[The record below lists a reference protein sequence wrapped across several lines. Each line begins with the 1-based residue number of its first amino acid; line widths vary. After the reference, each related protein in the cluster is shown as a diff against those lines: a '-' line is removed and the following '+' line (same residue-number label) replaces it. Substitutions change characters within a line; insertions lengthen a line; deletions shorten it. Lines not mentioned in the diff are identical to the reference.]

1 MQPLA
6 HICKNKSMNEF
17 LKRTWAEIDLDKIEK
32 NYDICRSM
40 LREGVK
46 MMGVIKAD
54 GYGHGAVA
62 YAEIFSKKGC
72 EWFAVSNID
81 EALQIR
87 EAGIDTPI
95 LILGFT
101 PAKMAQTLALNNI
114 SQAVFDI
121 AYAKELS
128 SYAVQQ
134 GVQVNIHIKVDTGMS
149 RIGFLYQDSEN
160 DRESIDLMEQ
170 ACRLPNLYAQGI
182 FQHFAVADC
191 AEDGEVYTRL
201 QYDLFLDVI
210 RRLENRGIQF
220 ELYHCCNSAGA
231 SEYRDLQ
238 LNMARLGIVIYGLTS
253 SPAVKEQ
260 WGIEPVMQVKSVV
273 AMVKTVE
280 AGTTVSYGRTFTAE
294 KEMKIA
300 TIPIGYADGYT
311 RRLSGNGARMI
322 IGGEYVPIVG
332 TICMDMCMV
341 DVTGLD
347 VKAGDP
353 VTVIGKEG
361 DKEITVDE
369 IAQKSGTINYEITC
383 DISKR
388 VPRVYMRGG
397 KIVSVQKF

>member
-1 MQPLA
+1 MEQ
-6 HICKNKSMNEF
+6 F
-17 LKRTWAEIDLDKIEK
+17 LKRTWAEIDLNKIEK

-40 LREGVK
+40 LRDGVK

-62 YAEIFSKKGC
+62 YAEIFSQKGC
-72 EWFAVSNID
+72 EWFAVSNLD

-87 EAGIDTPI
+87 EAGIETPI

-101 PAKMAQTLALNNI
+101 PAEKAEVLAFNNI
-114 SQAVFDI
+114 AQAVYNRE
-121 AYAKELS
+121 YAAALS
-128 SYAVQQ
+128 QNAVAQ
-134 GVQVNIHIKVDTGMS
+134 GVQVNVHIKVDTGMS
-149 RIGFLYQDSEN
+149 RIGFLYQDSE
-160 DRESIDLMEQ
+160 DDAATIDAIES
-170 ACRLPNLYAQGI
+170 ACKLPGLYAQGI

-191 AEDGEVYTRL
+191 GEEGEVYTRL

-210 RRLENRGIQF
+210 RRLQKRGTDF

-253 SPAVKEQ
+253 SDLVKEQ
-260 WGIEPVMQVKSVV
+260 WGIEPVMSVKSVV
-273 AMVKTVE
+273 AMVKEIE
-280 AGTTVSYGRTFTAE
+280 AGTTVSYGRTFTAAND
-294 KEMKIA
+294 MKIA

-322 IGGEYVPIVG
+322 IKGTYVPVIG

-347 VKAGDP
+347 VKAGDA

-361 DKEITVDE
+361 DKAVTVDE
-369 IAQKSGTINYEITC
+369 IAAKSGTINYEITC

-388 VPRVYMRGG
+388 VPRVYVRDG
-397 KIVSVQKF
+397 KVVSVQKF

>member
-1 MQPLA
+1 MEQ
-6 HICKNKSMNEF
+6 F
-17 LKRTWAEIDLDKIEK
+17 LKRTWAEIDLNKIEK

-40 LREGVK
+40 LRDGVK

-62 YAEIFSKKGC
+62 YAEIFSQKGC
-72 EWFAVSNID
+72 EWFAVSNLD

-87 EAGIDTPI
+87 EAGIETPI

-101 PAKMAQTLALNNI
+101 PAEKAEVLAFNNI
-114 SQAVFDI
+114 AQAVYNRE
-121 AYAKELS
+121 YAAALS
-128 SYAVQQ
+128 QNAVAQ
-134 GVQVNIHIKVDTGMS
+134 GVQVNVHIKVDTGMS
-149 RIGFLYQDSEN
+149 RIGFLYQDSE
-160 DRESIDLMEQ
+160 DDAATIDAIEA
-170 ACRLPNLYAQGI
+170 ACKLPGLYAQGI

-191 AEDGEVYTRL
+191 GEEGEVYTRL

-210 RRLENRGIQF
+210 RRLQKRGTDF

-253 SPAVKEQ
+253 SDLVKEQ
-260 WGIEPVMQVKSVV
+260 WGIEPVMSVKSVV
-273 AMVKTVE
+273 AMVKEIE
-280 AGTTVSYGRTFTAE
+280 AGTTVSYGRTFTAAND
-294 KEMKIA
+294 MIIA

-322 IGGEYVPIVG
+322 IKGAYVPIIG

-347 VKAGDP
+347 VKAGDA

-361 DKEITVDE
+361 DKAVTVDE
-369 IAQKSGTINYEITC
+369 IAAKSGTINYEITC

-388 VPRVYMRGG
+388 VPRVYVRDG
-397 KIVSVQKF
+397 KVVSVQKF

>member
-1 MQPLA
+1 MEQ
-6 HICKNKSMNEF
+6 F
-17 LKRTWAEIDLDKIEK
+17 LKRTWAEIDLNKIEK

-40 LREGVK
+40 LRDGVK

-72 EWFAVSNID
+72 EWFAVSNLD

-87 EAGIDTPI
+87 EAGIETPI

-101 PAKMAQTLALNNI
+101 PAEKAEVLAFNNI
-114 SQAVFDI
+114 AQAVYNRE
-121 AYAKELS
+121 YAAALS
-128 SYAVQQ
+128 KNAVAQ
-134 GVQVNIHIKVDTGMS
+134 GVQVNVHIKVDTGMS
-149 RIGFLYQDSEN
+149 RIGFLYQDSE
-160 DRESIDLMEQ
+160 DDAATIDAIEA
-170 ACRLPNLYAQGI
+170 ACKLPGLYAQGI

-191 AEDGEVYTRL
+191 GEEGEVYTRL

-210 RRLENRGIQF
+210 RRLQKRGTDF

-253 SPAVKEQ
+253 SDLVKEQ
-260 WGIEPVMQVKSVV
+260 WGIEPVMSVKSVV
-273 AMVKTVE
+273 AMVKEIE
-280 AGTTVSYGRTFTAE
+280 AGTTVSYGRTFTAAND
-294 KEMKIA
+294 MKIA

-322 IGGEYVPIVG
+322 IKGAYVPIIG

-347 VKAGDP
+347 VKAGDA

-361 DKEITVDE
+361 DKAVTVDE
-369 IAQKSGTINYEITC
+369 IAAKSGTINYEITC

-388 VPRVYMRGG
+388 VPRVYVRDG
-397 KIVSVQKF
+397 KVVSVQKF

>member
-1 MQPLA
+1 MEQ
-6 HICKNKSMNEF
+6 F
-17 LKRTWAEIDLDKIEK
+17 LKRTWAEIDLNKIEK

-40 LREGVK
+40 LRDGVK

-62 YAEIFSKKGC
+62 YAEIFSQKGC
-72 EWFAVSNID
+72 EWFAVSNLD

-87 EAGIDTPI
+87 EAGIETPI

-101 PAKMAQTLALNNI
+101 PAEKAEVLAFNNI
-114 SQAVFDI
+114 AQAVYNRE
-121 AYAKELS
+121 YAAALS
-128 SYAVQQ
+128 QNAVAQ
-134 GVQVNIHIKVDTGMS
+134 GVQVNVHIKVDTGMS
-149 RIGFLYQDSEN
+149 RIGFLYQDSE
-160 DRESIDLMEQ
+160 DDAATIDAIEA
-170 ACRLPNLYAQGI
+170 ACKLPGLYAQGI

-191 AEDGEVYTRL
+191 GEEGEVYTRL

-210 RRLENRGIQF
+210 RRLQKRGTDF

-238 LNMARLGIVIYGLTS
+238 LNMARLGIDIYGLTS
-253 SPAVKEQ
+253 SDLVKEQ
-260 WGIEPVMQVKSVV
+260 WGIEPVMSVKSVV
-273 AMVKTVE
+273 AMVKEIE
-280 AGTTVSYGRTFTAE
+280 AGTTVSYGRTFTAAND
-294 KEMKIA
+294 MKIA

-322 IGGEYVPIVG
+322 IKGAYVPIIG

-347 VKAGDP
+347 VKAGDA

-361 DKEITVDE
+361 DKAVTVDE
-369 IAQKSGTINYEITC
+369 IAAKSGTINYEITC

-388 VPRVYMRGG
+388 VPRVYVRDG
-397 KIVSVQKF
+397 KVVSVQKF

>member
-1 MQPLA
+1 M
-6 HICKNKSMNEF
+6 EDF
-17 LKRTWAEIDLDKIEK
+17 LRRTWAQIDLEAIEK
-32 NYDICRSM
+32 NYDVCRSM
-40 LREGVK
+40 LRDGVK

-54 GYGHGAVA
+54 GYGHGAIA
-62 YAEIFSKKGC
+62 YAKIFAEKGC

-101 PAKMAQTLALNNI
+101 PPEKAAVLALNNI
-114 SQAVFDI
+114 AQAVFNLE
-121 AYAKELS
+121 YAQALAQCARE
-128 SYAVQQ
+128 Q

-149 RIGFLYQDSEN
+149 RIGFLYQDSE
-160 DRESIDLMEQ
+160 DDAASIDEIEQ
-170 ACRLPNLYAQGI
+170 ACRLEGLYAQGI

-191 AEDGEVYTRL
+191 AAAGEVYTRL

-210 RRLENRGIQF
+210 RRLEQRGIGF

-231 SEYRDLQ
+231 SEYRELQ
-238 LNMARLGIVIYGLTS
+238 LNMARLGIVIYGLQS
-253 SPAVKEQ
+253 SGAVKEQ
-260 WGIEPVMQVKSVV
+260 WGITPVMSVKSVV
-273 AMVKTVE
+273 AMVKDIE

-294 KEMKIA
+294 KDMRIA

-322 IGGEYVPIVG
+322 IGGEYVPVIG

-347 VKAGDP
+347 VKAGDE
-353 VTVIGKEG
+353 VTVIGKAG
-361 DKEITVDE
+361 DKEITADE

-388 VPRVYMRGG
+388 VPRVYMRGDE
-397 KIVSVQKF
+397 IISVQKF

>member
-1 MQPLA
+1 MEQ
-6 HICKNKSMNEF
+6 F
-17 LKRTWAEIDLDKIEK
+17 LKRTWAEIDLNKIEK

-40 LREGVK
+40 LRDGVK

-72 EWFAVSNID
+72 EWFAVSNLD
-81 EALQIR
+81 EALQLR
-87 EAGIDTPI
+87 AAGIETPI

-101 PAKMAQTLALNNI
+101 PAEKAGELAFNHI
-114 SQAVFDI
+114 AQAVYNSE
-121 AYAKELS
+121 YAAALS
-128 SYAVQQ
+128 QNAVEQ
-134 GVQVNIHIKVDTGMS
+134 GVQVNVHMKVDTGMS
-149 RIGFLYQDSEN
+149 RIGFLYQDSE
-160 DRESIDLMEQ
+160 DDAATIDEIEN
-170 ACRLPNLYAQGI
+170 ACKLPGLYAQGI

-191 AEDGEVYTRL
+191 GEQGEVYTRL
-201 QYDLFLDVI
+201 QYDLFLDVV
-210 RRLENRGIQF
+210 RRLQKRGIDF

-253 SPAVKEQ
+253 SDLVKEQ
-260 WGIEPVMQVKSVV
+260 WGIEPVMSVKSVV
-273 AMVKTVE
+273 AMVKEIE

-294 KEMKIA
+294 HDMEIA

-322 IGGEYVPIVG
+322 INGAYVPIIG

-347 VKAGDP
+347 VKAGDA

-361 DKEITVDE
+361 DKAVTADE
-369 IAQKSGTINYEITC
+369 VAAKSGTINYEITC

-388 VPRVYMRGG
+388 VPRVYVRDGEV
-397 KIVSVQKF
+397 VSVQKF

>member
-1 MQPLA
+1 MEQ
-6 HICKNKSMNEF
+6 F
-17 LKRTWAEIDLDKIEK
+17 LKRTWAEIDLNKIEK

-40 LREGVK
+40 LRDGVK

-62 YAEIFSKKGC
+62 YAEIFSQKGC
-72 EWFAVSNID
+72 EWFAVSNLD

-87 EAGIDTPI
+87 EAGIETPI

-101 PAKMAQTLALNNI
+101 PAEKAEVLAFNNI
-114 SQAVFDI
+114 AQAVYNRE
-121 AYAKELS
+121 YAAALS
-128 SYAVQQ
+128 KNAVAQ
-134 GVQVNIHIKVDTGMS
+134 GVQVNVHIKVDTGMS
-149 RIGFLYQDSEN
+149 RIGFLYQDSE
-160 DRESIDLMEQ
+160 DDAATIDAIEA
-170 ACRLPNLYAQGI
+170 ACKLPGLYAQGI

-191 AEDGEVYTRL
+191 GEEGEVYTRL

-210 RRLENRGIQF
+210 RRLQKRGTDF

-253 SPAVKEQ
+253 SDLVKEQ
-260 WGIEPVMQVKSVV
+260 WGIEPVMSVKSVV
-273 AMVKTVE
+273 AMVKEIE

-294 KEMKIA
+294 KDMKIA

-322 IGGEYVPIVG
+322 IKGAYVPIIG

-347 VKAGDP
+347 VKAGDA

-361 DKEITVDE
+361 DKAVTADE
-369 IAQKSGTINYEITC
+369 IAAKSGTINYEITC

-388 VPRVYMRGG
+388 VPRVYVRDG
-397 KIVSVQKF
+397 KVVSVQKF

>member
-1 MQPLA
+1 MEQ
-6 HICKNKSMNEF
+6 F
-17 LKRTWAEIDLDKIEK
+17 LKRTWAEIDLNKIEK

-40 LREGVK
+40 LRDGVK

-72 EWFAVSNID
+72 EWFAVSNLD

-87 EAGIDTPI
+87 EAGIETPI

-101 PAKMAQTLALNNI
+101 PAEKAEVLAFNNI
-114 SQAVFDI
+114 AQAVYNRE
-121 AYAKELS
+121 YAAALS
-128 SYAVQQ
+128 QNAVAQ
-134 GVQVNIHIKVDTGMS
+134 GVQVNVHIKVDTGMS
-149 RIGFLYQDSEN
+149 RIGFLYQDSE
-160 DRESIDLMEQ
+160 DDAATIDAIEA
-170 ACRLPNLYAQGI
+170 ACKLPGLYAQGI

-191 AEDGEVYTRL
+191 GEEGEVYTRL

-210 RRLENRGIQF
+210 RRLQKRGTDF

-253 SPAVKEQ
+253 SDLVKEQ
-260 WGIEPVMQVKSVV
+260 WGIEPVMSVKSVV
-273 AMVKTVE
+273 AMVKEIE
-280 AGTTVSYGRTFTAE
+280 AGTTVSYGRTFTAAND
-294 KEMKIA
+294 MKIA

-311 RRLSGNGARMI
+311 RRLSGDGARMI
-322 IGGEYVPIVG
+322 IKGAYVPVIG

-347 VKAGDP
+347 VEAGDA

-361 DKEITVDE
+361 DKAVTVDE
-369 IAQKSGTINYEITC
+369 IAAKSGTINYEITC

-388 VPRVYMRGG
+388 VPRVYVRDG
-397 KIVSVQKF
+397 KVVSVQKF

>member
-1 MQPLA
+1 MEQ
-6 HICKNKSMNEF
+6 F
-17 LKRTWAEIDLDKIEK
+17 LKRTWAEIDLNKIEK

-40 LREGVK
+40 LRDGVK

-54 GYGHGAVA
+54 GYGHGAVV

-72 EWFAVSNID
+72 EWFAVSNLD
-81 EALQIR
+81 EALQLR
-87 EAGIDTPI
+87 AAGIETPI

-101 PAKMAQTLALNNI
+101 PAEKADELAFNHI
-114 SQAVFDI
+114 AQAVYNSE
-121 AYAKELS
+121 YAAALS
-128 SYAVQQ
+128 QNAVKQ
-134 GVQVNIHIKVDTGMS
+134 GVQVNVHMKVDTGMS
-149 RIGFLYQDSEN
+149 RIGFLYQDSE
-160 DRESIDLMEQ
+160 DDAATIDEIEN
-170 ACRLPNLYAQGI
+170 ACKLPGLYAQGI

-191 AEDGEVYTRL
+191 GEQGEVYTRL

-210 RRLENRGIQF
+210 RRLQKRGIDF

-253 SPAVKEQ
+253 SDLVKEQ
-260 WGIEPVMQVKSVV
+260 WGIELVMSVKSVV
-273 AMVKTVE
+273 AMVKEIE

-294 KEMKIA
+294 HDMKIA

-322 IGGEYVPIVG
+322 INGAYVPIIG

-347 VKAGDP
+347 VKAGDA

-361 DKEITVDE
+361 DKAVTADE
-369 IAQKSGTINYEITC
+369 VAAKSGTINYEITC

-388 VPRVYMRGG
+388 VPRVYVRDGEV
-397 KIVSVQKF
+397 VSVQKF

>member
-1 MQPLA
+1 MEQ
-6 HICKNKSMNEF
+6 F
-17 LKRTWAEIDLDKIEK
+17 LKRTWAEIDLNKIEK

-40 LREGVK
+40 LRDGVK

-72 EWFAVSNID
+72 EWFAVSNLD

-87 EAGIDTPI
+87 EAGIETPI

-101 PAKMAQTLALNNI
+101 PAEKAEVLAFNNI
-114 SQAVFDI
+114 AQAVYNRE
-121 AYAKELS
+121 YAAALS
-128 SYAVQQ
+128 QNAVAQ
-134 GVQVNIHIKVDTGMS
+134 GVQVNVHIKVDTGMS
-149 RIGFLYQDSEN
+149 RIGFLYQDSE
-160 DRESIDLMEQ
+160 DDAATIDAIEA
-170 ACRLPNLYAQGI
+170 ACKLPGLYAQGI

-191 AEDGEVYTRL
+191 GEEGEVYTRL

-210 RRLENRGIQF
+210 RRLQKRGTDF

-253 SPAVKEQ
+253 SDLVKEQ
-260 WGIEPVMQVKSVV
+260 WGIEPVMSVKSVV
-273 AMVKTVE
+273 AMVKEIE
-280 AGTTVSYGRTFTAE
+280 AGTTVSYGRTFTAAND
-294 KEMKIA
+294 MKIA

-322 IGGEYVPIVG
+322 IKGAYVPVIG

-347 VKAGDP
+347 VKAGDA

-361 DKEITVDE
+361 DKAVTVDE
-369 IAQKSGTINYEITC
+369 IAAKSGTINYEITC

-388 VPRVYMRGG
+388 VPRVYVRDG
-397 KIVSVQKF
+397 KVVSVQKF

>member
-1 MQPLA
+1 MEQ
-6 HICKNKSMNEF
+6 F
-17 LKRTWAEIDLDKIEK
+17 LKRTWAEIDLNKIEK

-40 LREGVK
+40 LRDGVK

-72 EWFAVSNID
+72 EWFAVSNLD

-87 EAGIDTPI
+87 EAGIETPI

-101 PAKMAQTLALNNI
+101 PAEKAEVLAFNNI
-114 SQAVFDI
+114 AQAVYNRE
-121 AYAKELS
+121 YAAALS
-128 SYAVQQ
+128 QNAVAQ
-134 GVQVNIHIKVDTGMS
+134 GVQVNVHMKVDTGMS
-149 RIGFLYQDSEN
+149 RIGFLYQDSE
-160 DRESIDLMEQ
+160 DDAATIDAIEA
-170 ACRLPNLYAQGI
+170 ACKLPGLYAQGI

-191 AEDGEVYTRL
+191 GEEGEVYTRL

-210 RRLENRGIQF
+210 RRLQKRGTDF

-253 SPAVKEQ
+253 SDLVKEQ
-260 WGIEPVMQVKSVV
+260 WGIEPVMSVKSVV
-273 AMVKTVE
+273 AMVKEIE
-280 AGTTVSYGRTFTAE
+280 AGTTVSYGRTFTAAND
-294 KEMKIA
+294 MKIA

-322 IGGEYVPIVG
+322 IKGAYVPIIG

-347 VKAGDP
+347 VKAGDA

-361 DKEITVDE
+361 DKAVTVDE
-369 IAQKSGTINYEITC
+369 IAAKSGTINYEITC

-388 VPRVYMRGG
+388 VPRVYVRDG
-397 KIVSVQKF
+397 KVVSVQKF

>member
-1 MQPLA
+1 MEQ
-6 HICKNKSMNEF
+6 F
-17 LKRTWAEIDLDKIEK
+17 LKRTWAEIDLDAIAK
-32 NYDICRSM
+32 NYDVCRSM
-40 LREGVK
+40 LRDGVK

-54 GYGHGAVA
+54 GYGHGALA
-62 YAEIFSKKGC
+62 YARIFSEKGC
-72 EWFAVSNID
+72 EWFAVSNIE

-87 EAGIDTPI
+87 EGGVDTPI
-95 LILGFT
+95 LILGYT
-101 PAKMAQTLALNNI
+101 PAQLANVLAYNNI
-114 SQAVFDI
+114 AQAVFD
-121 AYAKELS
+121 AQYAAQLS
-128 SYAVQQ
+128 AQALEQ

-149 RIGFLYQDSEN
+149 RIGFLYQDSE
-160 DRESIDLMEQ
+160 DDAASIDAMEA
-170 ACRLPNLYAQGI
+170 ACKLPGLYPQGI

-191 AEDGEVYTRL
+191 GEQGEVYTRL

-210 RRLENRGIQF
+210 RRLEKRGVSF

-253 SPAVKEQ
+253 SSAVKEQ
-260 WGIEPVMQVKSVV
+260 WGLEPVMRVKNVV
-273 AMVKTVE
+273 AMVKEIE
-280 AGTTVSYGRTFTAE
+280 AGTTVSYGRTFTAQ
-294 KEMKIA
+294 KDMKIA

-322 IGGEYVPIVG
+322 IGGAYVPIIG

-341 DVTGLD
+341 DVTGLS

-388 VPRVYMRGG
+388 VPRVYVQGG
-397 KIVSVQKF
+397 KTVSVQKF

>member
-1 MQPLA
+1 MEQ
-6 HICKNKSMNEF
+6 F
-17 LKRTWAEIDLDKIEK
+17 LKRTWAEIDLNKIEK

-40 LREGVK
+40 LRDGVK

-62 YAEIFSKKGC
+62 YAEIFSQKGC
-72 EWFAVSNID
+72 EWFAVSNLD

-87 EAGIDTPI
+87 EAGIETPI

-101 PAKMAQTLALNNI
+101 PAEKAEVLAFNNI
-114 SQAVFDI
+114 AQAVYNRE
-121 AYAKELS
+121 YAAALS
-128 SYAVQQ
+128 QNAVAQ
-134 GVQVNIHIKVDTGMS
+134 GVQVNVHIKVDTGMS
-149 RIGFLYQDSEN
+149 RIGFLYQDSE
-160 DRESIDLMEQ
+160 DDAATIDAIEA
-170 ACRLPNLYAQGI
+170 ACKLPGLYAQGI

-191 AEDGEVYTRL
+191 GEEGEVYTRL

-210 RRLENRGIQF
+210 RRLQKRGTDF

-253 SPAVKEQ
+253 SDAVKEQ
-260 WGIEPVMQVKSVV
+260 WGIEPVMSVKSVV
-273 AMVKTVE
+273 AMVKEIE
-280 AGTTVSYGRTFTAE
+280 AGTTVSYGRTFTAAND
-294 KEMKIA
+294 MKIA

-322 IGGEYVPIVG
+322 IKGAYVPVIG

-347 VKAGDP
+347 VKAGDA

-361 DKEITVDE
+361 DKAVTVDE
-369 IAQKSGTINYEITC
+369 IAAKSGTINYEITC

-388 VPRVYMRGG
+388 VPRVYVRDG
-397 KIVSVQKF
+397 KVVSVQKF

>member
-1 MQPLA
+1 MEQ
-6 HICKNKSMNEF
+6 F
-17 LKRTWAEIDLDKIEK
+17 LRRTWAEIDLDKIEK

-40 LREGVK
+40 LRDGVQ

-62 YAEIFSKKGC
+62 YARIFSEKGC

-101 PAKMAQTLALNNI
+101 PAEMAEVLAYNNI
-114 SQAVFDI
+114 AQAVFNSE
-121 AYAKELS
+121 YAEALS
-128 SYAVQQ
+128 AAALRQ
-134 GVQVNIHIKVDTGMS
+134 GVEVNIHIKVDTGMS
-149 RIGFLYQDSEN
+149 RIGFLYQDSE
-160 DRESIDLMEQ
+160 DDAESIDAIER
-170 ACRLPNLYAQGI
+170 ACKLPGLYPQGI

-191 AEDGEVYTRL
+191 GEDGEVYTRL

-210 RRLENRGIQF
+210 RRLEKRGVGF

-238 LNMARLGIVIYGLTS
+238 LNLSRLGIVIYGLTS
-253 SPAVKEQ
+253 SDKVVEQ
-260 WGIEPVMQVKSVV
+260 WGIQPVMSVKSVV
-273 AMVKTVE
+273 AMVKTIE
-280 AGTTVSYGRTFTAE
+280 AGTTVSYGRTFTAD
-294 KEMKIA
+294 KQMQIA

-311 RRLSGNGARMI
+311 RRLSGNGAKMI
-322 IGGEYVPIVG
+322 INGEYVPIIG

-347 VKAGDP
+347 VQAGDS
-353 VTVIGKEG
+353 VTVIGKDG
-361 DKEITVDE
+361 DKEITADE
-369 IAQKSGTINYEITC
+369 IAEKSGTINYEITC

-388 VPRVYMRGG
+388 VPRVYVRGG

>member
-1 MQPLA
+1 MEQ
-6 HICKNKSMNEF
+6 F
-17 LKRTWAEIDLDKIEK
+17 LKRTWAEIDLNKIEK

-40 LREGVK
+40 LRDGVK
-46 MMGVIKAD
+46 MMAVIKAD

-72 EWFAVSNID
+72 EWFAVSNLD
-81 EALQIR
+81 EALQLR
-87 EAGIDTPI
+87 AAGIETPI

-101 PAKMAQTLALNNI
+101 PAEKAGELAFNHI
-114 SQAVFDI
+114 AQAVYNSE
-121 AYAKELS
+121 YAAALS
-128 SYAVQQ
+128 QNAVEQ
-134 GVQVNIHIKVDTGMS
+134 GVQVNVHMKVDTGMS
-149 RIGFLYQDSEN
+149 RIGFLYQDSE
-160 DRESIDLMEQ
+160 DDAATIDEIEN
-170 ACRLPNLYAQGI
+170 ACKLPGLYAQGI

-191 AEDGEVYTRL
+191 GEHGEVYTRL

-210 RRLENRGIQF
+210 RRLQKRGIDF

-253 SPAVKEQ
+253 SDLVKEQ
-260 WGIEPVMQVKSVV
+260 WGIEPVMSVKSVV
-273 AMVKTVE
+273 AMVKEIE

-294 KEMKIA
+294 HDMKIA

-322 IGGEYVPIVG
+322 INGAYVPIIG

-347 VKAGDP
+347 VKAGDA

-361 DKEITVDE
+361 DKAVTADE
-369 IAQKSGTINYEITC
+369 VAAKSGTINYEITC

-388 VPRVYMRGG
+388 VPRVYVRDG
-397 KIVSVQKF
+397 KVVSVQKF

>member
-1 MQPLA
+1 MEQ
-6 HICKNKSMNEF
+6 F
-17 LKRTWAEIDLDKIEK
+17 LKRTWAEIDLNKIEK

-40 LREGVK
+40 LRDGVK
-46 MMGVIKAD
+46 MMAVIKAD

-72 EWFAVSNID
+72 EWFAVSNLD
-81 EALQIR
+81 EALQLR
-87 EAGIDTPI
+87 AAGIETPI

-101 PAKMAQTLALNNI
+101 PAEKAGELAFNHI
-114 SQAVFDI
+114 AQAVYNSE
-121 AYAKELS
+121 YAAALS
-128 SYAVQQ
+128 QNAVEQ
-134 GVQVNIHIKVDTGMS
+134 GVQVNVHMKVDTGMS
-149 RIGFLYQDSEN
+149 RIGFLYQDSE
-160 DRESIDLMEQ
+160 DDAATIDEIEK
-170 ACRLPNLYAQGI
+170 ACKLPGLYAQGI

-191 AEDGEVYTRL
+191 GEQGEVYTRL

-210 RRLENRGIQF
+210 RRLQKRGIDF

-253 SPAVKEQ
+253 SDLVKEQ
-260 WGIEPVMQVKSVV
+260 WGIEPVMSVKSVV
-273 AMVKTVE
+273 AMVKEIE

-294 KEMKIA
+294 HDMKIA

-322 IGGEYVPIVG
+322 INGAYVPIIG

-347 VKAGDP
+347 VKAGDA

-361 DKEITVDE
+361 DKAVTADE
-369 IAQKSGTINYEITC
+369 VAAKSGTINYEITC

-388 VPRVYMRGG
+388 VPRVYVRDG
-397 KIVSVQKF
+397 KVVSVQKF

>member
-1 MQPLA
+1 MEQ
-6 HICKNKSMNEF
+6 F
-17 LKRTWAEIDLDKIEK
+17 LKRTWAEIDLNKIEK

-40 LREGVK
+40 LRDGVK

-62 YAEIFSKKGC
+62 YAEIFSQKGC
-72 EWFAVSNID
+72 EWFAVSNLD

-87 EAGIDTPI
+87 EAGIETPI

-101 PAKMAQTLALNNI
+101 PAEKAEVLAFNNI
-114 SQAVFDI
+114 AQAVYNRE
-121 AYAKELS
+121 YAAALS
-128 SYAVQQ
+128 KNAVAQ
-134 GVQVNIHIKVDTGMS
+134 GVQVNVHIKVDTGMS
-149 RIGFLYQDSEN
+149 RIGFLYQDSE
-160 DRESIDLMEQ
+160 DDAATIDAIEA
-170 ACRLPNLYAQGI
+170 ACKLPGLYAQGI

-191 AEDGEVYTRL
+191 GEEGEVYTRL

-210 RRLENRGIQF
+210 RRLQKRGTDF

-253 SPAVKEQ
+253 SDLVKEQ
-260 WGIEPVMQVKSVV
+260 WGIEPVMSVKSVV
-273 AMVKTVE
+273 AMVKEIE
-280 AGTTVSYGRTFTAE
+280 AGTTVSYGRTFTAAND
-294 KEMKIA
+294 MKIA

-322 IGGEYVPIVG
+322 IKGAYVPVIG

-347 VKAGDP
+347 VKAGDA

-361 DKEITVDE
+361 DKAVTVDE
-369 IAQKSGTINYEITC
+369 IAAKSGTINYEITC

-388 VPRVYMRGG
+388 VPRVYVRDG
-397 KIVSVQKF
+397 KVVSVQKF

>member
-1 MQPLA
+1 MEQ
-6 HICKNKSMNEF
+6 F
-17 LKRTWAEIDLDKIEK
+17 LKRTWAEIDLNKIEK

-40 LREGVK
+40 LRDGVK

-72 EWFAVSNID
+72 EWFAVSNLD

-87 EAGIDTPI
+87 EAGIETPI

-101 PAKMAQTLALNNI
+101 PAEKAGELAFNHI
-114 SQAVFDI
+114 AQAVYNSE
-121 AYAKELS
+121 YAAALS
-128 SYAVQQ
+128 QNAVEQ
-134 GVQVNIHIKVDTGMS
+134 GVQVNVHMKVDTGMS
-149 RIGFLYQDSEN
+149 RIGFLYQDSE
-160 DRESIDLMEQ
+160 DDAATIDEIEN
-170 ACRLPNLYAQGI
+170 ACKLPGLYAQGI

-191 AEDGEVYTRL
+191 GEQGEVYTRL
-201 QYDLFLDVI
+201 QYDLFLDVV
-210 RRLENRGIQF
+210 RRLQKRGIDF

-253 SPAVKEQ
+253 SDLVKEQ
-260 WGIEPVMQVKSVV
+260 WGIESVMSVKSVV
-273 AMVKTVE
+273 AMVKEIE

-294 KEMKIA
+294 HDMKIA

-322 IGGEYVPIVG
+322 INGAYVPIIG

-347 VKAGDP
+347 VKAGDA

-361 DKEITVDE
+361 DKAVTADE
-369 IAQKSGTINYEITC
+369 VAAKSGTINYEITC

-388 VPRVYMRGG
+388 VPRVYVRDG
-397 KIVSVQKF
+397 KVVSVQKF

>member
-1 MQPLA
+1 MEQ
-6 HICKNKSMNEF
+6 F
-17 LKRTWAEIDLDKIEK
+17 LKRTWAEIDLNKIEK

-40 LREGVK
+40 LRDGVK

-72 EWFAVSNID
+72 EWFAVSNLD
-81 EALQIR
+81 EALQLR
-87 EAGIDTPI
+87 AAGIETPI

-101 PAKMAQTLALNNI
+101 PAEKAGELAFNHI
-114 SQAVFDI
+114 AQAVYNSE
-121 AYAKELS
+121 YAAALS
-128 SYAVQQ
+128 QNAVEQ
-134 GVQVNIHIKVDTGMS
+134 GVQVNVHMKVDTGMS
-149 RIGFLYQDSEN
+149 RIGFLYQDSE
-160 DRESIDLMEQ
+160 DDAATIDEIEN
-170 ACRLPNLYAQGI
+170 ACKLPGLYAQGI

-191 AEDGEVYTRL
+191 GEQGEVYTRL
-201 QYDLFLDVI
+201 QYDLFLDVV
-210 RRLENRGIQF
+210 RRLQKRGIDF

-253 SPAVKEQ
+253 SDLVKEQ
-260 WGIEPVMQVKSVV
+260 WGIESVMSVKSVV
-273 AMVKTVE
+273 AMVKEIE

-294 KEMKIA
+294 HDMKIA

-322 IGGEYVPIVG
+322 INGAYVPIIG

-347 VKAGDP
+347 VKAGDA

-361 DKEITVDE
+361 DKAVTADE
-369 IAQKSGTINYEITC
+369 VAAKSGTINYEITC

-388 VPRVYMRGG
+388 VPRVYVRDG
-397 KIVSVQKF
+397 KVVSVQKF

>member
-1 MQPLA
+1 MEQ
-6 HICKNKSMNEF
+6 F
-17 LKRTWAEIDLDKIEK
+17 LRRTWAEINLDSIEK

-40 LREGVK
+40 LRDGVQ

-54 GYGHGAVA
+54 GYGHGAVE
-62 YAEIFSKKGC
+62 YARIFSEKGC
-72 EWFAVSNID
+72 EWFAVSNLD

-101 PAKMAQTLALNNI
+101 PVEKATVLALNNI
-114 SQAVFDI
+114 SQAVFNSD
-121 AYAKELS
+121 YARGLS
-128 SYAVQQ
+128 ACAVEQ
-134 GVQVNIHIKVDTGMS
+134 GVQVNVHIKVDTGMT
-149 RIGFLYQDSEN
+149 RIGFLYQDSES
-160 DRESIDLMEQ
+160 DYESLDAMEE
-170 ACRLPNLYAQGI
+170 ACKLPGLYPQGI

-191 AEDGEVYTRL
+191 GEDGEVYTRL

-210 RRLENRGIQF
+210 RRLEKRGVRF
-220 ELYHCCNSAGA
+220 DFYHCCNSAGA

-253 SPAVKEQ
+253 SSLVKEQ
-260 WGIEPVMQVKSVV
+260 WGIEPVMSVKSVV
-273 AMVKTVE
+273 AMVKE
-280 AGTTVSYGRTFTAE
+280 IEEGTTVSYGRTFTAE
-294 KEMKIA
+294 KKMTIA

-322 IGGEYVPIVG
+322 IGGEYVPIIG

-341 DVTGLD
+341 DVTGLN

-388 VPRVYMRGG
+388 VPRVYVRGG

>member
-1 MQPLA
+1 MEQ
-6 HICKNKSMNEF
+6 F

-32 NYDICRSM
+32 NYEICRSM
-40 LREGVK
+40 LRDEVK
-46 MMGVIKAD
+46 MMAVIKAD

-62 YAEIFSKKGC
+62 YAKVFSEKGC
-72 EWFAVSNID
+72 EWFAVSNIE

-101 PAKMAQTLALNNI
+101 PASYAGVLALNHI
-114 SQAVFDI
+114 SQAVFDLE
-121 AYAKELS
+121 YARNLS
-128 SYAVQQ
+128 RCAVEQ

-160 DRESIDLMEQ
+160 DAARIDEMAE
-170 ACRLPNLYAQGI
+170 ACRMEGLYPQGI
-182 FQHFAVADC
+182 FQHFAVADS
-191 AEDGEVYTRL
+191 GESGAVYTRL
-201 QYDLFLDVI
+201 QYDLFLDAI
-210 RRLENRGIQF
+210 RRLEKRGIGF
-220 ELYHCCNSAGA
+220 EYYHCCNSAGA

-253 SPAVKEQ
+253 SGAVKEQ

-273 AMVKTVE
+273 AMVKKIE
-280 AGTTVSYGRTFTAE
+280 AGTTVSYGRTFTAPQDME
-294 KEMKIA
+294 VA
-300 TIPIGYADGYT
+300 TIPVGYADGYT

-322 IGGEYVPIVG
+322 IGGVYVPIIG

-341 DVTGLD
+341 DVTGLQ
-347 VKAGDP
+347 VKAGDE
-353 VTVIGKEG
+353 VTLIGKVG

-369 IAQKSGTINYEITC
+369 IAEKSGTINYEITC

-388 VPRVYMRGG
+388 VPRVYKRGG
-397 KIVSVQKF
+397 KTVSVQKF

>member
-1 MQPLA
+1 MEQ
-6 HICKNKSMNEF
+6 F
-17 LKRTWAEIDLDKIEK
+17 LKRTWAQIDLEAIEK
-32 NYDICRSM
+32 NYDVCRSM
-40 LREGVK
+40 LRDGVK

-62 YAEIFSKKGC
+62 YAKIFSEKGC

-101 PAKMAQTLALNNI
+101 PPEKAAVLALNNI
-114 SQAVFDI
+114 AQAVFNLE
-121 AYAKELS
+121 YAQQLAQCACE
-128 SYAVQQ
+128 Q
-134 GVQVNIHIKVDTGMS
+134 GVQVNVHIKVDTGMS
-149 RIGFLYQDSEN
+149 RIGFLYQDSE
-160 DRESIDLMEQ
+160 DDAASIDEIEQ
-170 ACRLPNLYAQGI
+170 ACRREGLYAQGI

-191 AEDGEVYTRL
+191 AEAGEVYTRL
-201 QYDLFLDVI
+201 QYDLFLDVV
-210 RRLENRGIQF
+210 RRLEQRGIGF

-231 SEYRDLQ
+231 SEYRELQ

-260 WGIEPVMQVKSVV
+260 WGITPVMSVKSVV
-273 AMVKTVE
+273 AMVKDIA

-294 KEMKIA
+294 KDMQIA

-322 IGGEYVPIVG
+322 IGGEYVPVIG

-341 DVTGLD
+341 DVTGLG
-347 VKAGDP
+347 VKAGDE
-353 VTVIGKEG
+353 VTVIGREG
-361 DKEITVDE
+361 DKEITADE

-388 VPRVYMRGG
+388 VPRVYKRG
-397 KIVSVQKF
+397 KDVVSVQKF

>member
-1 MQPLA
+1 MEQ
-6 HICKNKSMNEF
+6 F
-17 LKRTWAEIDLDKIEK
+17 LKRTWAEIDLNKIEK

-40 LREGVK
+40 LRDGVK

-72 EWFAVSNID
+72 EWFAVSNLD

-87 EAGIDTPI
+87 EAGIETPI

-101 PAKMAQTLALNNI
+101 PAEKAEVLAFNNI
-114 SQAVFDI
+114 AQAVYNRE
-121 AYAKELS
+121 YAAALS
-128 SYAVQQ
+128 KNAVAQ
-134 GVQVNIHIKVDTGMS
+134 GVQVNVHIKVDTGMS
-149 RIGFLYQDSEN
+149 RIGFLYQDSE
-160 DRESIDLMEQ
+160 DDAATIDAIEA
-170 ACRLPNLYAQGI
+170 ACKLPGLYAQGI

-191 AEDGEVYTRL
+191 GEEGEVYTRL

-210 RRLENRGIQF
+210 RRLQKRGIDF

-253 SPAVKEQ
+253 SDLVKEQ
-260 WGIEPVMQVKSVV
+260 WGIEPVMSVKSVV
-273 AMVKTVE
+273 AMVKEIE

-294 KEMKIA
+294 KDMKIA

-322 IGGEYVPIVG
+322 IKGAYVPIIG

-347 VKAGDP
+347 VKAGDA

-361 DKEITVDE
+361 DKAVTADE
-369 IAQKSGTINYEITC
+369 IAAKSGTINYEITC

-388 VPRVYMRGG
+388 VPRVYVRDG
-397 KIVSVQKF
+397 KVVSVQKF

>member
-1 MQPLA
+1 MEQ
-6 HICKNKSMNEF
+6 F
-17 LKRTWAEIDLDKIEK
+17 LKRTWAEIDLNKIEK

-40 LREGVK
+40 LRDGVK

-72 EWFAVSNID
+72 EWFAVSNLD
-81 EALQIR
+81 EALQLR
-87 EAGIDTPI
+87 AAGIETPI

-101 PAKMAQTLALNNI
+101 PAEKAGELAFNHI
-114 SQAVFDI
+114 AQAVYNSE
-121 AYAKELS
+121 YAAALS
-128 SYAVQQ
+128 QNAVDR
-134 GVQVNIHIKVDTGMS
+134 GVQVNVHMKVDTGMS
-149 RIGFLYQDSEN
+149 RIGFLYQDSE
-160 DRESIDLMEQ
+160 DDAATIDEIEN
-170 ACRLPNLYAQGI
+170 ACKLPGLYAQGI

-191 AEDGEVYTRL
+191 GEQGEVYTRL
-201 QYDLFLDVI
+201 QYDLFLDVV
-210 RRLENRGIQF
+210 RRLQKRGIDF

-253 SPAVKEQ
+253 SDLVKEQ
-260 WGIEPVMQVKSVV
+260 WGIEPVMSVKSVV
-273 AMVKTVE
+273 AMVKEIE

-294 KEMKIA
+294 HDMEIA

-322 IGGEYVPIVG
+322 INGAYVPIIG

-347 VKAGDP
+347 VKAGDA

-361 DKEITVDE
+361 DKAVTADE
-369 IAQKSGTINYEITC
+369 VAAKSGTINYEITC

-388 VPRVYMRGG
+388 VPRVYVRDGEV
-397 KIVSVQKF
+397 VSVQKF

>member
-1 MQPLA
+1 MEQ
-6 HICKNKSMNEF
+6 F
-17 LKRTWAEIDLDKIEK
+17 LKRTWAEIDLNKIEK

-40 LREGVK
+40 LRDGVK

-62 YAEIFSKKGC
+62 YAEIFSQKGC
-72 EWFAVSNID
+72 EWFAVSNLD

-87 EAGIDTPI
+87 EAGIETPI

-101 PAKMAQTLALNNI
+101 PAEKAEVLAFNNI
-114 SQAVFDI
+114 AQAVYNRE
-121 AYAKELS
+121 YAAALS
-128 SYAVQQ
+128 QNAVAQ
-134 GVQVNIHIKVDTGMS
+134 GVQVNVHIKVDTGMS
-149 RIGFLYQDSEN
+149 RIGFLYQDSE
-160 DRESIDLMEQ
+160 DDAATIDAIEA
-170 ACRLPNLYAQGI
+170 ACKLPGLYAQGI

-191 AEDGEVYTRL
+191 GEEGEVYTRL

-210 RRLENRGIQF
+210 RRLQKRGTDF

-253 SPAVKEQ
+253 SDLVKEQ
-260 WGIEPVMQVKSVV
+260 WGIEPVMSVKSVV
-273 AMVKTVE
+273 AMVKEIE
-280 AGTTVSYGRTFTAE
+280 AGTTVSYGRTFTAAND
-294 KEMKIA
+294 MKIA

-322 IGGEYVPIVG
+322 IKGAYVPIIG

-347 VKAGDP
+347 VKAGDA

-361 DKEITVDE
+361 DKAVTVDE
-369 IAQKSGTINYEITC
+369 IAAKSGTINYEITC

-388 VPRVYMRGG
+388 VPRVYVRDG
-397 KIVSVQKF
+397 KVVSVQKF

>member
-1 MQPLA
+1 MEQ
-6 HICKNKSMNEF
+6 F
-17 LKRTWAEIDLDKIEK
+17 LKRTWAEIDLNKIEK

-40 LREGVK
+40 LRDGVK

-62 YAEIFSKKGC
+62 YAEIFSQKGC
-72 EWFAVSNID
+72 EWFAVSNLD

-87 EAGIDTPI
+87 EAGIETPI

-101 PAKMAQTLALNNI
+101 PAEKAEVLAFNNI
-114 SQAVFDI
+114 AQAVYNRE
-121 AYAKELS
+121 YAAALS
-128 SYAVQQ
+128 QNAVAQ
-134 GVQVNIHIKVDTGMS
+134 GVQVNVHIKVDTGMS
-149 RIGFLYQDSEN
+149 RIGFLYQDSE
-160 DRESIDLMEQ
+160 DDAATIDAIEA
-170 ACRLPNLYAQGI
+170 ACKLPGLYAQGI

-191 AEDGEVYTRL
+191 GEEGEVYTRL

-210 RRLENRGIQF
+210 RRLQKRGTDF

-253 SPAVKEQ
+253 SDLVKEQ
-260 WGIEPVMQVKSVV
+260 WGIEPVMSVKSVV
-273 AMVKTVE
+273 AMVKEIE
-280 AGTTVSYGRTFTAE
+280 AGTTVSYGRTFTAAND
-294 KEMKIA
+294 MKIA

-322 IGGEYVPIVG
+322 IKGAYVPIIG

-347 VKAGDP
+347 VKAGDA

-361 DKEITVDE
+361 DKAVTADE
-369 IAQKSGTINYEITC
+369 IAAKSGTINYEITC

-388 VPRVYMRGG
+388 VPRVYVRDG
-397 KIVSVQKF
+397 KVVSVQKF

>member
-1 MQPLA
+1 MEQ
-6 HICKNKSMNEF
+6 F
-17 LKRTWAEIDLDKIEK
+17 LKRTWAEIDLNKIEK

-40 LREGVK
+40 LRDGVK

-62 YAEIFSKKGC
+62 YAEIFSQKGC
-72 EWFAVSNID
+72 EWFAVSNLD

-87 EAGIDTPI
+87 EAGIETPI

-101 PAKMAQTLALNNI
+101 PAEKAEVLAFNNI
-114 SQAVFDI
+114 AQAVYNRE
-121 AYAKELS
+121 YATALS
-128 SYAVQQ
+128 QNAVAQ
-134 GVQVNIHIKVDTGMS
+134 GVQVNVHIKVDTGMS
-149 RIGFLYQDSEN
+149 RIGFLYQDSE
-160 DRESIDLMEQ
+160 DDAATIDAIEA
-170 ACRLPNLYAQGI
+170 ACKLPGLYAQGI

-191 AEDGEVYTRL
+191 GEEGEVYTRL

-210 RRLENRGIQF
+210 RRLQKRGTDF

-253 SPAVKEQ
+253 SDLVKEQ
-260 WGIEPVMQVKSVV
+260 WGIEPVMSVKSVV
-273 AMVKTVE
+273 AMVKEIE
-280 AGTTVSYGRTFTAE
+280 AGTTVSYGRTFTAAND
-294 KEMKIA
+294 MKIA

-322 IGGEYVPIVG
+322 IKGAYVPVIG

-347 VKAGDP
+347 VKAGDA

-361 DKEITVDE
+361 DKAVTVDE
-369 IAQKSGTINYEITC
+369 IAAKSGTINYEITC

-388 VPRVYMRGG
+388 VPRVYVRDG
-397 KIVSVQKF
+397 KVVSVQKF

>member
-1 MQPLA
+1 MEQ
-6 HICKNKSMNEF
+6 F
-17 LKRTWAEIDLDKIEK
+17 LKRTWAEIDLNKIEK

-40 LREGVK
+40 LRDGVK

-54 GYGHGAVA
+54 GYGHGAIA

-72 EWFAVSNID
+72 EWFAVSNLD

-87 EAGIDTPI
+87 EAGIETPI

-101 PAKMAQTLALNNI
+101 PAEKAEVLAFNNI
-114 SQAVFDI
+114 AQAVYNRE
-121 AYAKELS
+121 YAAALS
-128 SYAVQQ
+128 QNAVAQ
-134 GVQVNIHIKVDTGMS
+134 GVQVNVHIKVDTGMS
-149 RIGFLYQDSEN
+149 RIGFLYQDSE
-160 DRESIDLMEQ
+160 DDAATIDAIEA
-170 ACRLPNLYAQGI
+170 ACKLPGLYAQGI

-191 AEDGEVYTRL
+191 GEEGEVYTRL

-210 RRLENRGIQF
+210 RRLQKRGTDF

-253 SPAVKEQ
+253 SDLVKEQ
-260 WGIEPVMQVKSVV
+260 WGIEPVMSVKSVV
-273 AMVKTVE
+273 AMVKEIE
-280 AGTTVSYGRTFTAE
+280 AGTTVSYGRTFTAAND
-294 KEMKIA
+294 MKIA

-311 RRLSGNGARMI
+311 RRLSGDGARMI
-322 IGGEYVPIVG
+322 IKGAYVPVIG

-347 VKAGDP
+347 VEAGDA

-361 DKEITVDE
+361 DKAVTVDE
-369 IAQKSGTINYEITC
+369 IAAKSGTINYEITC

-388 VPRVYMRGG
+388 VPRVYVRDG
-397 KIVSVQKF
+397 KVVSVQKF

>member
-1 MQPLA
+1 MEQ
-6 HICKNKSMNEF
+6 F
-17 LKRTWAEIDLDKIEK
+17 LKRTWAEIDLNKIEK

-40 LREGVK
+40 LRDGVK

-62 YAEIFSKKGC
+62 YAEIFSQKGC
-72 EWFAVSNID
+72 EWFAVSNLD

-87 EAGIDTPI
+87 EAGIETPI

-101 PAKMAQTLALNNI
+101 PAEKAEVLAFNNI
-114 SQAVFDI
+114 AQAVYNRE
-121 AYAKELS
+121 YAAALS
-128 SYAVQQ
+128 QNAVAQ
-134 GVQVNIHIKVDTGMS
+134 GVQVNVHIKVDTGMS
-149 RIGFLYQDSEN
+149 RIGFLYQDSE
-160 DRESIDLMEQ
+160 DDAATIDAIEA
-170 ACRLPNLYAQGI
+170 ACKLPGLYAQGI

-191 AEDGEVYTRL
+191 GEEGEVYTRL

-210 RRLENRGIQF
+210 RRLQKRGTDF

-253 SPAVKEQ
+253 SDLVKEQ
-260 WGIEPVMQVKSVV
+260 WGIEPVMSVKSVV
-273 AMVKTVE
+273 AMVKEIE

-294 KEMKIA
+294 KDMKIA

-322 IGGEYVPIVG
+322 IKGTYVPVIG

-347 VKAGDP
+347 VKAGDA

-361 DKEITVDE
+361 DKAVTVDE
-369 IAQKSGTINYEITC
+369 IAAKSGTINYEITC

-388 VPRVYMRGG
+388 VPRVYVRDG
-397 KIVSVQKF
+397 KVVSVQKF